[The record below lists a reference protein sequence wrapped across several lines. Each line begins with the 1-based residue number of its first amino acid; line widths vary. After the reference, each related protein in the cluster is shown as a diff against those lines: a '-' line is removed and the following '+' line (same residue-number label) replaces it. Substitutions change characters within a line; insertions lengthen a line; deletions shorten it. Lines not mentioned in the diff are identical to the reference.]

1 MLTKRLPLFLV
12 VLATLL
18 ATLPLLAER
27 GDDSGRKS
35 KNGKTEGTIDGVS
48 VTLEYGRPEVREREI
63 WDGLVPLGKVWRTG
77 ADEATTITFSADVTI
92 EGQALAAGTYS
103 LFTVPGEDEWTVV
116 FNTVA
121 EQWGH
126 YEYAEAKDALRV
138 TVKPTTGEHVEALDF
153 VIDGDQVVLR
163 WETVAVAF
171 TVGAG

>member
-163 WETVAVAF
+163 WETMVVPF
-171 TVGAG
+171 TVTAG